1 MLHNEVASSEKAGLD
16 WVKHA
21 CRRMKHFA
29 ALPQNMKH
37 RRCGMKQS
45 LFRLHSAIFLAIQK
59 CFYIVRVGL
68 GGLCDFV
75 CTLDL
80 CKVVK
85 KNPPAAWAV
94 GRLVFFGVSL

>member
-1 MLHNEVASSEKAGLD
+1 MLHNEVASSEKAGPD

-45 LFRLHSAIFLAIQK
+45 LFRLHIFCLEIKAK
-59 CFYIVRVGL
+59 KMAERVTF
-68 GGLCDFV
+68 D
-75 CTLDL
+75 
-80 CKVVK
+80 
-85 KNPPAAWAV
+85 PP
-94 GRLVFFGVSL
+94 VSETPF

>member
-1 MLHNEVASSEKAGLD
+1 MHPSH

-45 LFRLHSAIFLAIQK
+45 LFRLHVFCLEIKAK
-59 CFYIVRVGL
+59 N
-68 GGLCDFV
+68 GGS
-75 CTLDL
+75 
-80 CKVVK
+80 
-85 KNPPAAWAV
+85 
-94 GRLVFFGVSL
+94 VFAHPGYAGTRRAGFDTSEAK